1 MEAFSIGVQTKDKR
15 GVDMLTDKEIDAI
28 RFYQGDIRRRCE
40 DGSFSDKE
48 DAVGFWGIPR
58 AYKTMNC
65 LMFDGIDNEKERT
78 EEDENSL
85 NSQVILEIETVV
97 EVFCDI
103 FRAMCKYTKSR
114 EGNRESIV
122 IYRTD
127 RGISVQEMKTQGRT
141 ISFTSTS
148 KENSPKG
155 YFKKKKKLTLLEF
168 VLPSGLPC
176 LDLEEVLGDAYY
188 YASQREILLPPFVCA
203 SFHEGKL
210 TEAEESYRDA
220 DGQPPC
226 GKYIVCLENILLQ
239 VQKTEQDKNGY
250 QMDALTR
257 EKGKAAVILEKLK
270 RKEKISEQELNQYC
284 GFKGLFR
291 DIIIEKFSVIQKE
304 YMGMEDITE
313 KRKNM
318 LIADVKKKIKDFDER
333 RKHYKKCMRI
343 CNIVLAVISVIPLI
357 CISMSFIDKLDI
369 SMRITTIAASASAMI
384 LTRIVKVEAYSL
396 KLFQRT
402 RTCLALRDL
411 SRQMKYEYEWNEK
424 KIDEYVQIFRKI
436 MKEDT
441 DMSWQNLQTQIENQD
456 DLFQDEII
464 M

>member
-1 MEAFSIGVQTKDKR
+1 MDKR
-15 GVDMLTDKEIDAI
+15 GADMLTDKEVDAI

-40 DGSFSDKE
+40 DGSFSAKE
-48 DAVGFWGIPR
+48 DAVGFWGIAR

-78 EEDENSL
+78 EEDADSL
-85 NSQVILEIETVV
+85 NSQIILEIEMVV

-114 EGNRESIV
+114 EGNRGSTV

-148 KENSPKG
+148 KENNPKG

-168 VLPSGLPC
+168 VLPLRLPC

-188 YASQREILLPPFVCA
+188 YANQREILLPPFLCA

-210 TEAEESYRDA
+210 TEAEERYRDA

-226 GKYIVCLENILLQ
+226 GKYIVYLEDIFLQ
-239 VQKTEQDKNGY
+239 IQKTAQEKNRY
-250 QMDALTR
+250 RIDALTR
-257 EKGKAAVILEKLK
+257 KKGSAAVILEKLK

-284 GFKGLFR
+284 DFKKVFR
-291 DIIIEKFSVIQKE
+291 EIVIEKFSVIHRQ
-304 YMGMEDITE
+304 YMGAEDAAE
-313 KRKNM
+313 ERKNI
-318 LIADVKKKIKDFDER
+318 LIADVKKKIREFDER
-333 RKHYKKCMRI
+333 RKHYKKCMQI
-343 CNIVLAVISVIPLI
+343 CNIVLAVISVVPLI

-369 SMRITTIAASASAMI
+369 GMRITTIAASAGAMI

-396 KLFQRT
+396 KLLQRT
-402 RTCLALRDL
+402 KTCLALRDL
-411 SRQMKYEYEWNEK
+411 LRQMKYEHEWNEK
-424 KIDEYVQIFRKI
+424 KIDEYVQIFRRI

-441 DMSWQNLQTQIENQD
+441 DMNWQNLQVQIENEA

-464 M
+464 I